1 MKVILIKDVKGSG
14 KAGDILNV
22 ADGYARN
29 YLLAKGFAIEA
40 TAKNV
45 NDLAGKKAAEQHRLD
60 VAKSDALA
68 LAKKLNGKTLTV
80 KARAGG
86 SGKLFGAIT
95 SASVSELIEAQFGES
110 VDKKK
115 ISLSSDIK
123 AYGDYIAEI
132 RMTQGVSAKMTVK
145 VIPEE

>member
-14 KAGDILNV
+14 KAGDVLNV

-29 YLLAKGFAIEA
+29 YLLARGFAIEA

-45 NDLAGKKAAEQHRLD
+45 NDLAGKKASEQHKLE
-60 VAKSDALA
+60 VAKADAEA
-68 LAKKLNGKTLTV
+68 AAKKLNGKTV
-80 KARAGG
+80 VYKAKAGAN
-86 SGKLFGAIT
+86 GKLFGSVTAQTVSDMI
-95 SASVSELIEAQFGES
+95 SAQYGES

-123 AYGDYIAEI
+123 AYGDYKAELKF
-132 RMTQGVSAKMTVK
+132 TQGITASITVK
-145 VIPEE
+145 VEPED